1 MQMGQ
6 LWKYAA
12 AGNIKKSHLDEN
24 GIERYGTLTF
34 TGNTK
39 VYLCGKIWNN
49 ERKEIAVLG
58 LCRGKRYYVDRVPV
72 DLIENVRM
80 TKVYTP
86 KVLEIMSNWECET
99 DNEVE
104 NKDETTIIVFPEF
117 VTLKAEVEKLRTE
130 ISMLLLERDELH
142 LVIVMYSV
150 QAPDIKV
157 NRRKQEIPG

>member
-6 LWKYAA
+6 LWKYAV

-24 GIERYGTLTF
+24 GIERYGTLAF

-86 KVLEIMSNWECET
+86 KVLEIMSNWEFADGWWGNSE
-99 DNEVE
+99 DDKKDVLNFVE
-104 NKDETTIIVFPEF
+104 AWK
-117 VTLKAEVEKLRTE
+117 KR
-130 ISMLLLERDELH
+130 
-142 LVIVMYSV
+142 
-150 QAPDIKV
+150 
-157 NRRKQEIPG
+157 